1 MAKNTNIDEIN
12 QLIELIRGEV
22 EKSKGNREATKNL
35 NALSKSFLELKKMM
49 EDEDKAINKKGN
61 ELFESIKDAES
72 KKLEHIQK
80 LRESVEERKK
90 NIGRSKEVMGD
101 DEKKNFEN
109 AEKIYDEYTK
119 KIETKVSYIKDLTRK
134 QNDGSITQ
142 QEVEDLKKLRE
153 QWNGLKEERA
163 SKTKEA
169 FGGNKSEHEKKYRS
183 LYQLKDEE
191 KALAGAYGKLSDDI
205 KDANV
210 QQEAL
215 NESIREGRK
224 ELEKSKEVWGYIKS
238 AGKEVFQLAKDCGN
252 EWMKYDEIAMK
263 QGRSWGFSSDEAAR
277 FRRNLMDISHD
288 IADEFGMTREEV
300 TKIQEDYVKA
310 TGRVMGMTREQM
322 TASAAI
328 GKLVSTETVNEA
340 MKVMDT
346 FGASTDKTAASLYS
360 THESAAALGLDASKT
375 ASAFAKNMSLA
386 SKYTFSKGVDGV
398 KQMTL
403 LSERLKFNM
412 DSIARASENF
422 DNISGAI
429 ENSAKLQML
438 GGSYAMNFNNPM
450 EVMYDA
456 MNDMESFTKR
466 ITDTWGGKGQFN
478 EKTGMV
484 EISALDK
491 RLIRESAKAMGMDYQ
506 EALNIAQRKTID
518 EKINSELNSS
528 VRNSLTETQKTA
540 IMSRAQWDETS
551 QKHYVTYM
559 DEQGNQQRKYV
570 EDITGKDDISKITQS
585 PAVDDIN
592 KNVYDIA
599 GNVRALTEK
608 LTGKARGLISMSES
622 IEGGKTAIGGGGG
635 MAVENQ
641 MSWGKKTMQDII
653 NYDHRTDDD
662 KAKDAWWEKPIK
674 YLGSALYDNVIKTDN
689 KLGLLVKGL
698 GIAGISIGQRWIG
711 KKIDETGVKIVSA
724 IRGDGGGTGN
734 NPSKGKGGKGGLW
747 NRFKGMSKFGKVGG
761 AVGAVAAI
769 AGAVLSHYGDKRR
782 ENGDYGTGQQV
793 MSIGG
798 RALEFGGIGGGIGA
812 MVGGPI
818 GAAIGA
824 GIGALGGGIYG
835 LWEDSSA
842 KKKMTEAKAIGSG
855 TEPTSEAPKTEK
867 TDSKVSKG
875 VDILA
880 SIDGSVK
887 SMEKA
892 AIGENTAGAK
902 GKTEFSERQTSKS
915 EVSKTFEKQMSVVKA
930 VNNSMLRDTMIS
942 ESSVSSA
949 TVTPSPITNSPSAVT
964 PVVSHSANGGSMK
977 IDDINLNVN
986 GTIKLDAGGQKLDYN
1001 IADALRRDKVLMEK
1015 VVGIITDELKK
1026 RERYGNA

>member
-22 EKSKGNREATKNL
+22 EKSKGDREATKNL
-35 NALSKSFLELKKMM
+35 NALSKSFLELRKMM
-49 EDEDKAINKKGN
+49 EDEDKVINKKGN

-90 NIGRSKEVMGD
+90 NIGRSKEVMSD

-142 QEVEDLKKLRE
+142 QEAEDLKKLRE
-153 QWNGLKEERA
+153 QWNELKEERA

-191 KALAGAYGKLSDDI
+191 KALADAYGKISDNI
-205 KDANV
+205 KDANI

-224 ELEKSKEVWGYIKS
+224 ELEKSKEVWKYIKT
-238 AGKEVFQLAKDCGN
+238 AGKVVFKLAKDCGK

-288 IADEFGMTREEV
+288 IADEFGMTNKEV

-322 TASAAI
+322 TTSAAI

-622 IEGGKTAIGGGGG
+622 GEGGKTSIGGGEG
-635 MAVENQ
+635 MAVEKP
-641 MSWGKKTMQDII
+641 MGWAKKTMQDVI
-653 NYDHRTDDD
+653 NYDHLDDD
-662 KAKDAWWEKPIK
+662 KKSLWKGLLHFGYENLAKPSNLGGVMAKGVGLAVLGVMQVKFQAWLKGEFMQIRAAIGGKN
-674 YLGSALYDNVIKTDN
+674 S
-689 KLGLLVKGL
+689 KLGDMLSQG
-698 GIAGISIGQRWIG
+698 
-711 KKIDETGVKIVSA
+711 
-724 IRGDGGGTGN
+724 
-734 NPSKGKGGKGGLW
+734 GKGGKGGLW
-747 NRFKGMSKFGKVGG
+747 NGIKGVSKFGKVGG
-761 AVGAVAAI
+761 AVGAVASI
-769 AGAVLSHYGDKRR
+769 AGVVLSHYGDKRR
-782 ENGDYGTGQQV
+782 ENGDYGTGQQA

-798 RALEFGGIGGGIGA
+798 RALAGAGLLGGFGA
-812 MVGGPI
+812 MVGGPV

-824 GIGALGGGIYG
+824 GLGALGGGIYG

-892 AIGENTAGAK
+892 AIGENMDGAK
-902 GKTEFSERQTSKS
+902 GKTEFSERQTNKS